1 VETVAAKL
9 DPPDAPRGPGVT
21 SRKSFLATIAPMWR
35 ALLLQSDWAQRAPRW
50 SAVVLAGVIA
60 ADLTHLG
67 FALRGL
73 ATPIPARAITP
84 SAMVAV
90 TRLDP
95 QRIVQAHLF
104 GNETAAPGT
113 VDPAAAPETRLALE
127 LSGIIATRDPTKG
140 FAILGE
146 KGKASHL
153 YSVGAPLRDTVAGR
167 LYQIFA
173 DRVVLDLE
181 GRLETLKLPRKS
193 LPGAPATGTASGTVT
208 AAAATAPA
216 TDGAGSPDTPTPAAN
231 WFGMLYPQRLVAGG
245 IKLRPDMRV
254 RREYDLRIGDVLNAV
269 NGVEISGPHSMEDVQ
284 EVLKTSGKSLQ
295 LTVTRDGI
303 QQTLTVPVPD

>member
-1 VETVAAKL
+1 
-9 DPPDAPRGPGVT
+9 
-21 SRKSFLATIAPMWR
+21 LATIALMWR
-35 ALLLQSDWAQRAPRW
+35 ALFLQSDWAQRAPRW

-73 ATPIPARAITP
+73 AAPIPARAITP
-84 SAMVAV
+84 SAVVAV

-146 KGKASHL
+146 TGKASHL

-167 LYQIFA
+167 LYRIFA

-181 GRLETLKLPRKS
+181 GRLETLKLPRKPA
-193 LPGAPATGTASGTVT
+193 PGGPAAGTASGTVT
-208 AAAATAPA
+208 AAAAATGPG
-216 TDGAGSPDTPTPAAN
+216 TDGAGSPGMPTPAAN
-231 WFGMLYPQRLVAGG
+231 WFGMLYPQRMVAGG

-254 RREYDLRIGDVLNAV
+254 QREYDLRIGDVLNAV
-269 NGVEISGPHSMEDVQ
+269 NGVEISGTHSMEDVQ

-295 LTVTRDGI
+295 LTVTRNGI